1 MQMNETFKEQIS
13 GLVGYMLTSACNL
26 VNETKSYGPLRL
38 IDAAARLIDILSE
51 NQSSSPE
58 LEKIREKIEAGK
70 YKVMEDDSQFSAFL
84 NDLVLYTVSL
94 IENQN

>member
-1 MQMNETFKEQIS
+1 
-13 GLVGYMLTSACNL
+13 
-26 VNETKSYGPLRL
+26 
-38 IDAAARLIDILSE
+38 LSE

-58 LEKIREKIEAGK
+58 LEKVRERIGLDK
-70 YKVMEDDSQFSAFL
+70 YKVMEDDSEFSTFL